1 MKTYTALFA
10 QDIPHYGSVEIEA
23 KNDADALRRAKKYW
37 RDVNIGAEPWPLN
50 DAQYDSAVSARIVLI
65 YDEADERRE
74 MAHDVRL
81 DDYILLR
88 ARTARDERTL
98 GNAKAIFNAL
108 QSVMHWWQSTAHTD
122 DDEMPAKLFD
132 KAQGL
137 IAKVKGG
144 AA

>member
-1 MKTYTALFA
+1 MKTYTILFA

-23 KNDADALRRAKKYW
+23 KNDADALRRAKKHW
-37 RDVNIGAEPWPLN
+37 RDVQIGAEPWPLH
-50 DAQYDSAVSARIVLI
+50 DAQHDNAVSARIVLI
-65 YDEADERRE
+65 YDETDEHRE
-74 MAHDVRL
+74 VAHDVRL
-81 DDYILLR
+81 DEYVLLR

-98 GNAKAIFNAL
+98 DNAKAIFTAL
-108 QSVMHWWQSTAHTD
+108 ESVMHWWQSTAHTD
-122 DDEMPAKLFD
+122 DDEMPAELFD

>member
-1 MKTYTALFA
+1 MKTYTTLFA

-37 RDVNIGAEPWPLN
+37 RDVQIGAEPWPLQ
-50 DAQYDSAVSARIVLI
+50 DAQHDSAVSARIVLI
-65 YDEADERRE
+65 YDETDEHRE
-74 MAHDVRL
+74 VAHDVRL
-81 DDYILLR
+81 DEYILLR

-98 GNAKAIFNAL
+98 DNAKAIFSAL
-108 QSVMHWWQSTAHTD
+108 ESVMHWWQSTAHTD

-137 IAKVKGG
+137 IAKVNGG

>member
-1 MKTYTALFA
+1 MRTYTILFA

-37 RDVNIGAEPWPLN
+37 RDVKIGAETWPLN

-65 YDEADERRE
+65 YDEAGERE

-81 DDYILLR
+81 DDYILVQ

-98 GNAKAIFNAL
+98 DNAKAIFEAL
-108 QSVMHWWQSTAHTD
+108 ESVMRWWAHTD
-122 DDEMPAKLFD
+122 DDEMPARLFD
-132 KAQGL
+132 KAHCL
-137 IAKVKGG
+137 IAKVNGG

>member
-1 MKTYTALFA
+1 MKTYTILFA

-37 RDVNIGAEPWPLN
+37 RDIQIGAEPWPLY
-50 DAQYDSAVSARIVLI
+50 DAQHDSAVSARIVLI
-65 YDEADERRE
+65 YDEADEYRE
-74 MAHDVRL
+74 IAHDVRL

-88 ARTARDERTL
+88 ARTAGDERIL
-98 GNAKAIFNAL
+98 DNAKAIFKAL
-108 QSVMHWWQSTAHTD
+108 ECVMHWWQNTPHTG

-132 KAQGL
+132 KAQDL